1 MFEAKTI
8 MKTHLIIVKRQT
20 PIYEAIRTMVENNI
34 TGLPV
39 VDDDMTLIGIITEK
53 DVLSLLYNIEDKPSK
68 VEDFMTK
75 GIVSFDQED
84 SLIDIAESFIK
95 NHFRRV
101 PIVAQGKLVGIVSRK
116 DIIKYILKL
125 RREDKSPTESTP
137 TVHTEPISSR
147 RSPAAGT

>member
-1 MFEAKTI
+1 MIYEREIAMFEAKII
-8 MKTHLIIVKRQT
+8 METHLITVKRQT
-20 PIYEAIRTMVENNI
+20 PVYEAIRTMVENNV

-39 VDDDMTLIGIITEK
+39 VDDDMILRGIITEK
-53 DVLSLLYNIEDKPSK
+53 DVLSLLYNIEDTADK

-116 DIIKYILKL
+116 DIIRYILRL
-125 RREDKSPTESTP
+125 RHKDKA
-137 TVHTEPISSR
+137 VV
-147 RSPAAGT
+147 

>member
-1 MFEAKTI
+1 MIYEREIAMFEAKLI
-8 MKTHLIIVKRQT
+8 METRLITVNRQT
-20 PIYEAIRTMVENNI
+20 PIYEAIRIMVENNI
-34 TGLPV
+34 TGLPI
-39 VDDDMTLIGIITEK
+39 VDDDMILRGIITEK
-53 DVLSLLYNIEDKPSK
+53 DVLSLLYNIEDRADK

-116 DIIKYILKL
+116 DIIKYILRL
-125 RREDKSPTESTP
+125 RHKDK
-137 TVHTEPISSR
+137 V
-147 RSPAAGT
+147 AV